1 MNISFLFPFFLFGY
15 YTKNISQ
22 IGWKRGL
29 LSMSFFVLLLV
40 CVWHPQ
46 YSIWNSGGYIL
57 QNTEYMIKVVL
68 LRLMIGMAGIYTTIF
83 VMGRFYDKYKGLSI
97 LNLFVG
103 IGKET
108 LSIYLLQHIVVEIG
122 FLRLARSLYTH
133 DFLTENHLMLGYV
146 VAPVVSFI
154 LLYVMYKVICI
165 VQKHKSV
172 KWLFG
177 FKLSV

>member
-1 MNISFLFPFFLFGY
+1 
-15 YTKNISQ
+15 
-22 IGWKRGL
+22 
-29 LSMSFFVLLLV
+29 MSFFVLLLV